1 MKRIL
6 VLISEFG
13 AKQFFSPIITEL
25 LKKKNQIDLLASP
38 ILLELFKKSYKDYLV
53 NKQLRIFSD
62 SECNNLKISKYSL
75 VISSAT
81 GKKNEFQLIK
91 NAKNKSIPTLQ
102 FIDNIYGWKKRLSY
116 KREIVLPE
124 NLTVINKE
132 CVKLVRSQGI
142 LVKNI
147 FYVGHPAWENISEI
161 NLRSNRKTFFIGSPI
176 NNIYKNKLGY
186 TEREV
191 WNICIKVE
199 KNYPGLIKGLKYLAH
214 PAQKIPPY
222 VSKNKVIKNIDDIK
236 FFGQVLG
243 IFSSYLTDAYLEGKN
258 VLSIQPRVKKNDRWI
273 ISRFYKK
280 RVINTYKELINEL
293 SIKSLKKSNLN
304 SDLIDSKKRIINI
317 IKSII

>member
-1 MKRIL
+1 MKSPDAKLTSIKRIT
-6 VLISEFG
+6 
-13 AKQFFSPIITEL
+13 QD
-25 LKKKNQIDLLASP
+25 N
-38 ILLELFKKSYKDYLV
+38 
-53 NKQLRIFSD
+53 
-62 SECNNLKISKYSL
+62 SK
-75 VISSAT
+75 
-81 GKKNEFQLIK
+81 F
-91 NAKNKSIPTLQ
+91 
-102 FIDNIYGWKKRLSY
+102 
-116 KREIVLPE
+116 
-124 NLTVINKE
+124 
-132 CVKLVRSQGI
+132 
-142 LVKNI
+142 
-147 FYVGHPAWENISEI
+147 
-161 NLRSNRKTFFIGSPI
+161 
-176 NNIYKNKLGY
+176 
-186 TEREV
+186 
-191 WNICIKVE
+191 
-199 KNYPGLIKGLKYLAH
+199 KGLKYLAH